1 MNKEKIYRLM
11 KKSGK
16 VKHMP
21 DFSECFFRE
30 TMGGQIVEV
39 CWDGKSALVMPVTG
53 VVYGP

>member
-1 MNKEKIYRLM
+1 MDKEKIYRLM

-30 TMGGQIVEV
+30 AMGGQIVEV
-39 CWDGKSALVMPVTG
+39 CWDGKSALVMPITG